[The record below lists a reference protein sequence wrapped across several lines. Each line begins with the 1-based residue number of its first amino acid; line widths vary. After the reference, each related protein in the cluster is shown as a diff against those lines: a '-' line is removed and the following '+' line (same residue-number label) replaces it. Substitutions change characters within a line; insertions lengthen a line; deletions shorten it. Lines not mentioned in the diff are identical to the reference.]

1 MPPVFVANR
10 KFDADA
16 GARWAGYLVWSGLHQ
31 LQELV
36 SLDTVLCPTV
46 PEQLEAEDWEHNVQA
61 DYQISY
67 FRSLEYLRKR
77 VAGEPG
83 LNILAVLQNPSP
95 ADLESVELPGFR
107 FLGFDLLDVHGD
119 ISALSNCGGFEG
131 VFAGSELSEHGL
143 LPGLPRAYEVQHGLS
158 TAYPDEPHARCDVWA
173 IWRLEPGE

>member
-1 MPPVFVANR
+1 MPPVFVASR

-16 GARWAGYLVWSGLHQ
+16 GARWARYLDWSGLHQ
-31 LQELV
+31 LQEVV

-46 PEQLEAEDWEHNVQA
+46 PGQLKAEDWEHNVQA
-61 DYQISY
+61 DYQVSY

-83 LNILAVLQNPSP
+83 LNVLAVLQNPSP

-107 FLGFDLLDVHGD
+107 FLGFDLLDIYGD
-119 ISALSNCGGFEG
+119 ISALSNCGGFED

-143 LPGLPRAYEVQHGLS
+143 LPELPRAYEIRRGLS
-158 TAYPDEPHARCDVWA
+158 TAYPDESHARCDVWA
-173 IWRLEPGE
+173 IWRLEFGE

>member
-10 KFDADA
+10 KFDAAA
-16 GARWAGYLVWSGLHQ
+16 GARWARYLDWSGLHQ
-31 LQELV
+31 LQEVV

-46 PEQLEAEDWEHNVQA
+46 PEQLKAEDWEHNVQA

-83 LNILAVLQNPSP
+83 LNVLAVLQNPSP
-95 ADLESVELPGFR
+95 ADVESVQLPGFR
-107 FLGFDLLDVHGD
+107 FLGFDLLDIHGD
-119 ISALSNCGGFEG
+119 ISALSNCGGFED

-143 LPGLPRAYEVQHGLS
+143 LPELPRAYEVRLGLS
-158 TAYPDEPHARCDVWA
+158 TAYPDESHARCDVWA